1 MERRAEGPGLAPSVF
16 PAMDIFSRPPSEEWE
31 PVNLPTAPGA
41 AVWAWFRPPAAPYG
55 IIFQIAP
62 ESHDSHPKAF
72 TVRRLLNAL
81 GVDCRQTQMC
91 HACSGSF
98 DAMNGMNPKL
108 DKPLCAPPPG
118 SDPAVT
124 IHLAPPTSM
133 AAPRTVAPSAA
144 AMSSPVIF
152 AAAPVTPVHGA
163 EHLYHAIESDWQA
176 IQLLE
181 SKNLMLRTQLNSTL
195 SRLMS
200 LNRDLSPDERN
211 ASDTVDHRDWQEA
224 RRWIR
229 DGAAVLTRVVKSHD
243 IGVTSAAGNRNR
255 FDDIVDHY
263 VAPRH
268 PLPNLHEIQHQFEVH
283 RKTVQ
288 SLHTEMQN
296 AAHGPAHE
304 GESRAQSVLNRIKKK
319 MLAKRTNR

>member
-1 MERRAEGPGLAPSVF
+1 
-16 PAMDIFSRPPSEEWE
+16 MDIFSRPPSEEWE
-31 PVNLPTAPGA
+31 PVNLPNAPGA

-55 IIFQIAP
+55 IIFQIPP
-62 ESHDSHPKAF
+62 ESHDAHPRAF

-81 GVDCRQTQMC
+81 GVDCRATQMC
-91 HACSGSF
+91 DGCSGSF

-108 DKPLCAPPPG
+108 DKPLCVPPPG

-124 IHLAPPTSM
+124 VHLAPPTSM
-133 AAPRTVAPSAA
+133 AAAAVIAAPAPV
-144 AMSSPVIF
+144 MTSPVMF
-152 AAAPVTPVHGA
+152 VAAPVMPAHGS
-163 EHLYHAIESDWQA
+163 EHLYHAIESDWHA

-195 SRLMS
+195 TKLMS

-211 ASDTVDHRDWQEA
+211 ASDTMDHRDWQEA
-224 RRWIR
+224 RRWLR
-229 DGAAVLTRVVKSHD
+229 DGAAVLSRVVKAHD
-243 IGVTSAAGNRNR
+243 IGVTSAAGNRNK

-263 VAPRH
+263 VIPRR
-268 PLPNLHEIQHQFEVH
+268 PLLNLEGIQHQFEVH

-304 GESRAQSVLNRIKKK
+304 GESRAVAVLTRIRKKLQTQRNK
-319 MLAKRTNR
+319 H

>member
-1 MERRAEGPGLAPSVF
+1 
-16 PAMDIFSRPPSEEWE
+16 MDIFSRPPSESWE
-31 PVNLPTAPGA
+31 PVTLPNAPGA
-41 AVWAWFRPPAAPYG
+41 AVWAWFRPPAAPCG
-55 IIFQIAP
+55 IIFQIPP
-62 ESHDSHPKAF
+62 ESHDAHPKAF

-91 HACSGSF
+91 QACSGSF

-118 SDPAVT
+118 SDPALTV
-124 IHLAPPTSM
+124 HLAPPTSM
-133 AAPRTVAPSAA
+133 AAPPVVAPPAA
-144 AMSSPVIF
+144 TMPSPLLF
-152 AAAPVTPVHGA
+152 AAATMMPVQGA
-163 EHLYHAIESDWQA
+163 EHLYHAIESDWHA

-195 SRLMS
+195 TKLMS

-211 ASDTVDHRDWQEA
+211 ASDTMDHRDWQDA

-229 DGAAVLTRVVKSHD
+229 DGAAVLSRIVRAHD
-243 IGVTSAAGNRNR
+243 IGTTSAAGVRNR
-255 FDDIVDHY
+255 FDDIIDHY
-263 VAPRH
+263 VTPRH
-268 PLPNLHEIQHQFEVH
+268 PLPNLHEVQHQFEVH
-283 RKTVQ
+283 RKMVQ

-304 GESRAQSVLNRIKKK
+304 GETKAQVVLARIRKK
-319 MLAKRTNR
+319 LQTQRNKR